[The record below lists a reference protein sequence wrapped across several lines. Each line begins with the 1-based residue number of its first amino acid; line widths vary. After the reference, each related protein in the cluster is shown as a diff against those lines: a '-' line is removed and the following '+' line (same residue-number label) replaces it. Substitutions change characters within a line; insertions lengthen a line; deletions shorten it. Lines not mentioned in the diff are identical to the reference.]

1 MVLLLSRLAKK
12 LPILDWLPRYNK
24 KWLRADFIAGV
35 SVWALMV
42 PEALAYAGI
51 AGVPPEYGLY
61 AAAAAL
67 IFFGISSSSRQVI
80 TGPSSTVAAVTGAV
94 VLSMAAHGSNE
105 AVQLA
110 AALALLAGAFFLIL
124 GFLRLGWVSNF
135 LAASV
140 LTGFIFGLAIDIA
153 VGQAEHLVG
162 YTVEGDNTWR
172 QFGAIISGL
181 SQLSS
186 LTLAV
191 GAIALVILFGLKKYA
206 HKVPGALITVVFG
219 ILAAGLFSLGD
230 QGVALVGNVPRGLPS
245 VGLPAVSLSDLA
257 ALVPAALGIVLIGFS
272 ESIGAARIY
281 ASKYDYDIDP
291 NQEMIALGLANG
303 CGFFQGFAVDGSLSK
318 SAANDN
324 TGGKTQMASLI
335 QAGFIIL
342 TMLFLAP
349 VFALLPEAVLGA
361 IVIEAVVG
369 LMNVK
374 EMKRLYR
381 IQRSQFWLAMAA
393 LLGVLTFGT
402 IPGILIGVTLSL
414 LLLIA
419 RVSYPDIPV
428 LGKKPDRDVYQ
439 SLVDHSDSKTYPG
452 LIIFRFDGPLYFAT
466 INALSDRIKKLTTG
480 VEPPVKWLIFDME
493 SISFIDLE
501 GADMLK
507 AIIEKMKK
515 GGIELHLARVRQ
527 PVIDFLKQAD
537 LSKLLGD
544 ENVHVDVSGAVTA
557 FKQRSRRPDAA

>member
-1 MVLLLSRLAKK
+1 MLSRLTKK
-12 LPILDWLPRYNK
+12 LPILHWLPRYNK

-51 AGVPPEYGLY
+51 AGVPPAYGLY
-61 AAAAAL
+61 TAAAAL
-67 IFFGISSSSRQVI
+67 ILFGISSSSRHVI

-94 VLSMAAHGSNE
+94 VLSMAAYGSNE

-110 AALALLAGAFFLIL
+110 AATALLAGAFFLIL
-124 GFLRLGWVSNF
+124 GFLRLGWISNF

-153 VGQAEHLVG
+153 VGQGEHLVG
-162 YTVEGDNTWR
+162 YAVEGDNAW
-172 QFGAIISGL
+172 QQIGDIFSGL

-191 GAIALVILFGLKKYA
+191 GGIALVILFGLKKYA
-206 HKVPGALITVVFG
+206 HKAPGALITVVLG
-219 ILAAGLFSLGD
+219 ILAAGLFNLGD
-230 QGVALVGNVPRGLPS
+230 QGVSLVGNVPRGLPS
-245 VGLPAVSLSDLA
+245 VGLPAISFSDLA
-257 ALVPAALGIVLIGFS
+257 TLVPAALGIVLIGFS

-281 ASKYDYDIDP
+281 ASKHDYDIDP
-291 NQEMIALGLANG
+291 DQEMIALGLANG
-303 CGFFQGFAVDGSLSK
+303 SGFFQGFAVDGSLSK

-324 TGGKTQMASLI
+324 AGGKTQMASLI

-349 VFALLPEAVLGA
+349 IFAILPEAVLGA

-381 IQRSQFWLAMAA
+381 IERSEFWLGMAA
-393 LLGVLTFGT
+393 LLGVVTFGT

-428 LGKKPDRDVYQ
+428 LGKKPERDVYQ
-439 SLVDHSDSKTYPG
+439 SVDEHPDSETYPG
-452 LIIFRFDGPLYFAT
+452 LAIIRFDGPLYFAT
-466 INALSDRIKKLTTG
+466 INALSDRVKKLTTG
-480 VEPPVKWLIFDME
+480 VEPLVKWLVFDME
-493 SISFIDLE
+493 AVNFVDLE

-515 GGIELHLARVRQ
+515 EGIEFHLARVRQ
-527 PVIDFLKQAD
+527 PVLDFLKEAD
-537 LSKLLGD
+537 LSELLGD
-544 ENVHVDVSGAVTA
+544 ENVHADVEGAVAA
-557 FKQRSRRPDAA
+557 FKKRTQHPDAA